1 MGALAMADEKETTKS
16 LEMRVAE
23 LEDKMRSVH
32 ITEDEMKAY
41 NKVASLMGGGG
52 AAAAAAAPALPS
64 TAVLQCISHCVVN
77 QCTIRAC
84 TINPCTIVQQCIRH
98 CTIVQ
103 PCTVQQCIIQQCINE
118 CGGGLPGAGGGG
130 FGTLGG

>member
-1 MGALAMADEKETTKS
+1 MADEKETAKS

-41 NKVASLMGGGG
+41 NKVASLMAAGSAAAP
-52 AAAAAAAPALPS
+52 AAAAAIPQTTVA
-64 TAVLQCISHCVVN
+64 QCVSHCVVA

-84 TINPCTIVQQCIRH
+84 TI
-98 CTIVQ
+98 VQ
-103 PCTVQQCIIQQCINE
+103 PCVRQCTIVQQCIIQQCINE
-118 CGGGLPGAGGGG
+118 CGGGLPGVGGGG
-130 FGTLGG
+130 FGVLGS

>member
-1 MGALAMADEKETTKS
+1 MADTDKGGSKN

-23 LEDKMRSVH
+23 LEDKLRSLHV
-32 ITEDEMKAY
+32 TEDEMKAY
-41 NKVASLMGGGG
+41 NKVASLM
-52 AAAAAAAPALPS
+52 AAPSAATIPA
-64 TAVLQCISHCVVN
+64 TTIAQPCVVH

-84 TINPCTIVQQCIRH
+84 TVVQCIRQ

-103 PCTVQQCIIQQCINE
+103 PCTVLHCTIQQCIQQCINE
-118 CGGGLPGAGGGG
+118 CGGGLPGMGGGG